1 MMKKVLVVILL
12 AVMIGGGF
20 AYYLFNKVV
29 VKAEESDTVL
39 ASAFQVGVFT
49 NPDNAK
55 RVADRHNGIIITEGN
70 LHRVYVAILVDKEA
84 INTLKKYYQEI
95 GLNYYLKEISVSREF
110 SKAIR
115 DDEILIR
122 NSKGETYSTINSD
135 ILRIYKEM

>member
-1 MMKKVLVVILL
+1 MMKKVLIVSMI

-29 VKAEESDTVL
+29 VKAEESDTVI

-49 NPDNAK
+49 NYDNAK
-55 RVADRHNGIIITEGN
+55 RVADRNNGLIITEDN
-70 LHRVYVAILVDKEA
+70 LYRVYVAVLVDKEA

-110 SKAIR
+110 SKAIS

-122 NSKGETYSTINSD
+122 NSKGETFSTINSE
-135 ILRIYKEM
+135 ILKIYKEM